1 MSIYKLGDD
10 HPLTTSFLSS
20 LTEALKK
27 KNKINSRNEKCLTYF
42 DATQ

>member
-10 HPLTTSFLSS
+10 HPLTTSLLSS